1 MNAGRDRE
9 GSRGRGVAGRAER
22 EAFGGRGFRARTSAS
37 EGAAVWKTPSYTA
50 PDLSCARGRRADFG
64 TVRRPNDPRGAPARG
79 GSRGR
84 GARRAIARRGFE
96 LRCTIAR
103 WTRTRA
109 PRVARAPRVG
119 SGAPFA
125 SSRESVAHPPP
136 ARMCKIGDERVGAV
150 GTHRDFDLV
159 PDEDLGHERQA
170 FARGGETS
178 DDHRSRS
185 RRILRRSGQALP
197 GNLNESGAG
206 DSLEERGSP
215 AAASRRTVEID
226 RVRCRAFDEAPSL
239 RVAPRRARRMC
250 RSRSSTRA
258 IKPRARL
265 RRKSSSASIGAAID
279 AIERARSAV
288 AITKTSDISHT
299 PPI

>member
-1 MNAGRDRE
+1 M
-9 GSRGRGVAGRAER
+9 
-22 EAFGGRGFRARTSAS
+22 
-37 EGAAVWKTPSYTA
+37 WKTPSYTA
-50 PDLSCARGRRADFG
+50 PDLSCARCSTSGGSPWTCRSPIRGEHRRA
-64 TVRRPNDPRGAPARG
+64 
-79 GSRGR
+79 GSRR

-125 SSRESVAHPPP
+125 SVRRGLAPPSGRDRHDHGQRVAVERTVKAIRFPTRTSYERHGVR
-136 ARMCKIGDERVGAV
+136 ARSCETGDQRRG
-150 GTHRDFDLV
+150 FD
-159 PDEDLGHERQA
+159 PRQ
-170 FARGGETS
+170 
-178 DDHRSRS
+178 
-185 RRILRRSGQALP
+185 SG
-197 GNLNESGAG
+197 SGASTTES
-206 DSLEERGSP
+206 DASNSLEERGSP

>member
-1 MNAGRDRE
+1 M
-9 GSRGRGVAGRAER
+9 
-22 EAFGGRGFRARTSAS
+22 
-37 EGAAVWKTPSYTA
+37 WKTPSYTA

-109 PRVARAPRVG
+109 RRASRALRAWDRARPSRRVARVWRT
-119 SGAPFA
+119 
-125 SSRESVAHPPP
+125 PPP

-170 FARGGETS
+170 FARGGETG

>member
-1 MNAGRDRE
+1 MNCVAQ
-9 GSRGRGVAGRAER
+9 SR
-22 EAFGGRGFRARTSAS
+22 GGRGR
-37 EGAAVWKTPSYTA
+37 
-50 PDLSCARGRRADFG
+50 
-64 TVRRPNDPRGAPARG
+64 
-79 GSRGR
+79 
-84 GARRAIARRGFE
+84 ARRASRALRAWDRARPSR
-96 LRCTIAR
+96 
-103 WTRTRA
+103 
-109 PRVARAPRVG
+109 RVARVWRT
-119 SGAPFA
+119 
-125 SSRESVAHPPP
+125 PPP

-170 FARGGETS
+170 FARGGETG

-185 RRILRRSGQALP
+185 RRILRRSGQALS